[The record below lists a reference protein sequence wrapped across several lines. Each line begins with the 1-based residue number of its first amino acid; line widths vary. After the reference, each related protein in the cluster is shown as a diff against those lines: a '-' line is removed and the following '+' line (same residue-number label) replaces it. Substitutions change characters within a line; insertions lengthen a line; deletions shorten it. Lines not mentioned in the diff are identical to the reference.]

1 MIKQGSNISMQ
12 ELKMRLENNRPP
24 QKPRLVH
31 KILKKRPKRIKED
44 AASAGMK
51 VQ

>member
-1 MIKQGSNISMQ
+1 MQ

-31 KILKKRPKRIKED
+31 KILKKRPKSTKED
-44 AASAGMK
+44 ATAGMK
-51 VQ
+51 VK